1 MHSFSAA
8 DIPEDWRALLGDY
21 FESPEWQQLQ
31 TNLRVELNNDVAK
44 ICPEPQN
51 FFKALTLT
59 PLTKA
64 KVVIL
69 GQDPYHSPGLAQ
81 GLAFSIPG
89 DIPTN
94 SRQFPSSLRNISKAL
109 ALEGFG
115 ALPNGELHAWAEQGV
130 LLLNT
135 ALSVKLGEAG
145 SHANLGWK
153 ALIDRLIAALAQKKL
168 HLVWMLWGGH
178 AQSKLPLIEVAPDQL
193 ILKSSHPSGLGVYK
207 TDRPFLEPGGIAS
220 CGHFTKANEW
230 LVAHQE
236 APIHWG
242 VPSRQNTSATPQAKL
257 FT

>member
-31 TNLRVELNNDVAK
+31 TNLRAELSKGAAK
-44 ICPEPQN
+44 ICPDPQN

-59 PLTKA
+59 PLTEV

-81 GLAFSIPG
+81 GLAFSIPSG
-89 DIPTN
+89 IPTN
-94 SRQFPSSLRNISKAL
+94 SRQFPSSLRNINKAL

-115 ALPNGELHAWAEQGV
+115 ALPNGDLHAWAEQGV
-130 LLLNT
+130 LLINT

-153 ALIDRLIAALAQKKL
+153 SLIDRLIGALALQKP

-178 AQSKLPLIEVAPDQL
+178 AQSKLALIEAAPDQL
-193 ILKSSHPSGLGVYK
+193 ILQSSHPSGLGVYK
-207 TDRPFLEPGGIAS
+207 TERPFLEPGGMAS

-230 LVAHQE
+230 LVEHHE
-236 APIHWG
+236 TPIRWA
-242 VPSRQNTSATPQAKL
+242 VPNVQNNSPTPQATL
-257 FT
+257 FN